1 MGLQKIT
8 ADDSFLVEYKERAE
22 AGDVIIG
29 QELYL
34 ELCNLVEDLNIY
46 SYDRTN
52 ALLRIDF
59 IEKCV
64 KLTKDPFYGQPM
76 VLMLWQKA
84 FIETVYSFKMPNGN
98 DRWRKILLMIGR
110 KNGKTELCSALGLSE
125 LILGNPGSDIVA
137 ASNNDEQ
144 SKLTYNAID
153 TMRKLIDPK
162 DLDTKKNISYI
173 LNKVN
178 DSKVFR
184 LSEKKHLDGFGVSTA
199 IIDEIHEQKNN
210 NLVKAMEQ
218 SQSVKESPKMFLI
231 TTNGFINGAYL
242 DEELVKAR
250 KIIRHETDDPS
261 SERYLP
267 WLYTMDSEA
276 DVWDGNRDNRLWQ
289 KANPS
294 LGDVKKWEYLE
305 TQVAAARESKSE
317 RIHILAKDF
326 NIKQQQA
333 SAFLDYEEFTY
344 DAKYDIKD
352 FNGCFCLGAVDLA
365 ETTDLCAAKVLI
377 MKPGDNTK
385 YIISHYFIPESKL
398 IDADDK
404 SAGAKYEEWA
414 REGHITI
421 ADGNDIDLSIVA
433 DWFYSLYKKHNIR
446 LYKCGYD
453 QKFARDW
460 IKQMDVYGW
469 TRTGGDDSDLIV
481 VQQNAV
487 TLSNAI
493 KLVEADFKKQYI
505 NYNENPVDRWCFANA
520 GLKTDE
526 KGNCLIVKMESRK
539 RIDGAV
545 CLAILYET
553 YRRVRTEFSQLG
565 GL

>member
-8 ADDSFLVEYKERAE
+8 ANNSFLVEYKERAE

-76 VLMLWQKA
+76 ELMLWQKA

-231 TTNGFINGAYL
+231 TTNGLLDNSYL

-250 KIIRHETDDPS
+250 KIIRRETDDPS

-267 WLYTMDSEA
+267 WLYTMDCES

-365 ETTDLCAAKVLI
+365 ETTDLCAAKALI

-493 KLVEADFKKQYI
+493 KLVEADFKKKYI

-526 KGNCLIVKMESRK
+526 KGNALIVKMETRK